1 MNQGRDLA
9 ALAGRVLLAL
19 TFVLSGWSKTGDIAG
34 TAGYIASKGLPF
46 PDALALLAVVIELG
60 VGLALV
66 IGFKARWAAAALALF
81 LVIITPLF
89 HDFWAAA
96 ADEVMNQQINFMKNV
111 AILGGML
118 VVVAFGPGRYSV
130 DRG

>member
-19 TFVLSGWSKTGDIAG
+19 TFVLSGWSKTGHLAG

-46 PDALALLAVVIELG
+46 PDALAFLAIVIELG

-96 ADEVMNQQINFMKNV
+96 ADQAMNQQINFMKNT

-118 VVVAFGPGRYSV
+118 MVVAFGPGRYSV